1 LGSFAPMAV
10 SRAPQP
16 AHAAIGAG
24 LAHCNL
30 FAIANYPVVAA
41 ACRPNAIL
49 SVVLDRALSSPSLHA
64 IAGALTYAHRRGP
77 QRLRCIMSPL

>member
-1 LGSFAPMAV
+1 MGSFAPMAV
-10 SRAPQP
+10 SLAAQP

-24 LAHCNL
+24 LAQCNL

-64 IAGALTYAHRRGP
+64 IADALTYAHRRGP
-77 QRLRCIMSPL
+77 PRCDV